1 MTQQHDDLV
10 QSQFGPAAADY
21 VTSAVH
27 AAGADLARIAEL
39 AREARP
45 ARALDLGCGG
55 GHVAYALA
63 PHAGEVTACDLSG
76 EMTAVVSAE
85 ATRRGFANL
94 RTLVSPA
101 EAIAAPDAAFDFLAC
116 RFSTHHWRDAAA
128 GLREARRVL
137 TTGAPAVFADV
148 IAPALAAADTHLQT
162 VELLRDPS
170 HGRDYRE
177 DEWRAMLEAAGFAVG
192 AVTRDR
198 LRMDFPD
205 WTARMRTTP
214 DRAAAIRTL
223 QGLAGSEVA
232 AHFEIEGD
240 GSFTID
246 TIVIEAVAA

>member
-1 MTQQHDDLV
+1 MTQAHDSLV
-10 QSQFGPAAADY
+10 QHQFGPAAADY

-27 AAGADLARIAEL
+27 AAGADLARIADL
-39 AREARP
+39 AAAARP

-63 PHAGEVTACDLSG
+63 PHAGAVTACDLSA
-76 EMTAVVSAE
+76 EMTAVVAAE
-85 ATRRGFANL
+85 AARRGLSNIA
-94 RTLVSPA
+94 TLVSPA
-101 EAIAAPDAAFDFLAC
+101 EALALPDAGFDFIAC

-128 GLREARRVL
+128 GLSEARRVL
-137 TTGAPAVFADV
+137 RAGAPALFADV
-148 IAPALAAADTHLQT
+148 IAPELAAADTHLQA

-177 DEWRAMLEAAGFAVG
+177 DEWRAMLEAAGFTIG

-223 QGLAGSEVA
+223 QGLAGSEVS
-232 AHFEIEGD
+232 AHFGIEAD
-240 GSFTID
+240 GSFNID
-246 TIVIEAVAA
+246 TVLIEAVAA

>member
-1 MTQQHDDLV
+1 MTQQHDSLV

-27 AAGADLARIAEL
+27 AAGADLARIGEL
-39 AREARP
+39 AAAARP
-45 ARALDLGCGG
+45 ARAIDLGCGG

-63 PHAGEVTACDLSG
+63 PHAGEVTACDLSAD
-76 EMTAVVSAE
+76 MTAVVAAE
-85 ATRRGFANL
+85 AARRGFSNL

-101 EAIAAPDAAFDFLAC
+101 EALAAPDAAFDFLAC

-128 GLREARRVL
+128 GLGEARRVL
-137 TTGAPAVFADV
+137 RSGAPAIFADV
-148 IAPALAAADTHLQT
+148 IAPALAAADTHLQA

-177 DEWRAMLEAAGFAVG
+177 DEWRMMLAAAGFTVG

-198 LRMDFPD
+198 LRMDFAD
-205 WTARMRTTP
+205 WTARMRTTA

-223 QGLAGSEVA
+223 QGLAGREVA
-232 AHFEIEGD
+232 DHFGIEAD

-246 TIVIEAVAA
+246 TILIEAVAA